1 MHPPSDQAALA
12 PHLLAHRAGLVRFV
26 TARTGDAAL
35 AEDLVQ
41 DALLKALRAAPDFAS
56 DPGEDPD
63 GERLAAW
70 LYRVVRNAATDA
82 YRRHRREGEA
92 LERFARELDAPA
104 TPEEE
109 AELCACLGA
118 LLPTLKPEYAEALQ
132 AVDLGGEDADAA
144 AERLGL
150 SPENLR
156 VRRYRARQQLR
167 ERLEQACRTCATHGC
182 LDCSCSPSA
191 S

>member
-1 MHPPSDQAALA
+1 MHPAPDPAALA

-41 DALLKALRAAPDFAS
+41 DALLKALRQAPDFAAV
-56 DPGEDPD
+56 PAEDPD

-82 YRRHRREGEA
+82 YRRHRRQVEA
-92 LERFARELDAPA
+92 LDRFARELDASV
-104 TPEEE
+104 TPEAE
-109 AELCACLGA
+109 AVLCACLGA

-132 AVDLGGEDADAA
+132 AVDLDGEDADAA

-156 VRRYRARQQLR
+156 VRRHRARQQLR
-167 ERLEQACRTCATHGC
+167 QRLEEACRTCATHGC
-182 LDCSCSPSA
+182 LDCSCTPSLA
-191 S
+191 